1 MGRYVRLTVQLPE
14 AVHRALDAM
23 SKKTGR
29 SRSALMAEIAS
40 YAFDVVVEDPP
51 ETRARMSRKKETTP

>member
-14 AVHRALDAM
+14 EVHRALDAM

-40 YAFDVVVEDPP
+40 YALDVVVDSPP
-51 ETRARMSRKKETTP
+51 ETRARRKRRPTH